1 MVTDGLLRRS
11 YRGSIA
17 NMMPLQWCQSTNRPI
32 DVTYRHRCSRRR
44 HFRRRWRS
52 KKRNN
57 IPFLEDNESHSYYD
71 TITTITNT
79 VVAAIGTTRAV
90 MRAAKT
96 IPDRVLLYDEHA
108 CDEVVVVKMVAPPP
122 ATEYTNKRFDPSSVW
137 FHCLRWAGRWLAS
150 SNGKPAVLLRLG
162 SNLT

>member
-1 MVTDGLLRRS
+1 
-11 YRGSIA
+11 
-17 NMMPLQWCQSTNRPI
+17 MPLQWCQSTHRPI

-44 HFRRRWRS
+44 HFRGRWRS

-57 IPFLEDNESHSYYD
+57 IPFLEENESHSYYD
-71 TITTITNT
+71 AITAITNT

-108 CDEVVVVKMVAPPP
+108 CDEAVVVKMVAPPP
-122 ATEYTNKRFDPSSVW
+122 ATEYTNKRFDPYVCFPLPPLSRRTIGLLQW
-137 FHCLRWAGRWLAS
+137 KIGRAFAS
-150 SNGKPAVLLRLG
+150 GFQP
-162 SNLT
+162 NLTYPIRCR